1 MRIALVTPFAW
12 SQPHDVNEHVDG
24 LARELR
30 HRGHFVTIL
39 APSNRAR
46 DLAAGRRALLES
58 FEQPPELIAIGPA
71 VPISRRSRMGVPVG
85 VRASLSLA
93 LARGRFD
100 VVHGFE
106 PGLPSL
112 SYLALRDSAALTV
125 ATFFS
130 AERLGY
136 PPGRAQ
142 RERLLARVDALLAT
156 SEEVA
161 DAANVRFPG
170 RYELVPHGID
180 PELFAPPAA
189 EGGVFRPGGGG
200 SAAGASRLEKKQL
213 VVMEWRQTERPL
225 LRALIR
231 ELAQQPDWELVLL
244 RTRIP
249 ASRPGVS
256 PRLRGRMR
264 VRTARTGVARAELF
278 RGASIFVPAAEG
290 LPRLVAEARAAGV
303 AIAAPPGRAEQ
314 PELAAAETARMI
326 EDEAFRARRAT
337 ESLAG
342 AQSQTAEALADR
354 VEEVYEQVASRRR
367 SHTTRPTP
375 GAAEGGPTSG
385 PDAGGSAAGV
395 SSRRERDWIV
405 ADLHLHTS
413 WSHDCSIDVGELL
426 DHAEAQGLGAIAVT
440 DHNVFG
446 GAQEAVERARGR
458 GLVVIPGEEVKTA
471 DQGEVIGLFLREEI
485 PRGMSFGETVAA
497 IRAQGG
503 LVYLPHPFDRM
514 HAIPEPATLHRH
526 LAEIDV
532 FEVYNARL
540 LFETYNDEALR
551 FARKYNLTPGA
562 GSDAHVLAGVGTGV
576 VRMRRFSGPEEFL
589 VSLHDAEVLRRP
601 KSLVY
606 LQGLKW
612 VAQAKERV
620 R

>member
-30 HRGHFVTIL
+30 RRGHAVTVL

-46 DLAAGRRALLES
+46 DLAAGRRALLGNFDDEE
-58 FEQPPELIAIGPA
+58 FVAIGPA

-112 SYLALRDSAALTV
+112 SYLALRDSAALTA
-125 ATFFS
+125 ATFLS

-156 SEEVA
+156 SGEVA
-161 DAANVRFPG
+161 EAAAARFPG

-180 PELFAPPAA
+180 PELFAPAP
-189 EGGVFRPGGGG
+189 
-200 SAAGASRLEKKQL
+200 KKR
-213 VVMEWRQTERPL
+213 VVVLEWRQTERPL
-225 LRALIR
+225 LRALVR
-231 ELAQQPDWELVLL
+231 ELAEQPGWELVLL
-244 RTRIP
+244 RIRTP
-249 ASRPGVS
+249 ASRPAVA

-264 VRTARTGVARAELF
+264 VRTARTGAARAEIL
-278 RGASIFVPAAEG
+278 RSAAIFVPAVDG
-290 LPRLVAEARAAGV
+290 LPRLIAEAQTAGA
-303 AIAAPPGRAEQ
+303 AIAAPPGRDAQ

-326 EDEAFRARRAT
+326 EDEAFRARRAA
-337 ESLAG
+337 ESLDA
-342 AQSQTAEALADR
+342 ARTQTTGALADN
-354 VEEVYEQVASRRR
+354 VEEVYGRLASRRR
-367 SHTTRPTP
+367 APTARP
-375 GAAEGGPTSG
+375 AR
-385 PDAGGSAAGV
+385 D
-395 SSRRERDWIV
+395 ERDWVI
-405 ADLHLHTS
+405 ADLHLHTT
-413 WSHDCSIDVGELL
+413 WSHDCSIDVDELL
-426 DHAEAQGLGAIAVT
+426 DHAEAQGLGAIAIT

-446 GAQEAVERARGR
+446 GALEAAERARGR
-458 GLVVIPGEEVKTA
+458 RLVVIPGEEVKTA

-485 PRGMSFGETVAA
+485 PRGMSFGETIAA

-503 LVYLPHPFDRM
+503 LVYVPHPFDRL
-514 HAIPEPATLHRH
+514 HAIPAPETLHRH

-532 FEVYNARL
+532 LEVYNARL
-540 LFETYNDEALR
+540 LFEAYNEEALR

-562 GSDAHVLAGVGTGV
+562 GSDAHVLAGVGTGA
-576 VRMRRFSGPEEFL
+576 VRMRRFNGPEEFL
-589 VSLHDAEVLRRP
+589 VSLHAAEVLRRP